1 MMIAALVVFGF
12 TAVLPLVLAR
22 APIGHRTVANVAAA
36 AATPIALGV
45 VALLALPADRAHGA
59 AAVITHCLAVLTAI
73 TGGTLL
79 VRGALLLGG
88 IEPWQLDSPPPPN
101 PADPALP
108 APPGQP
114 GDAQPPPDPTP
125 PDPTPLRGGRVIGY
139 LERIAVVAA
148 LGLRWPEAIAIVLA
162 VKGLG
167 RYPELREPG
176 AAEQFIIGTLASVLW
191 AAAAA
196 GTGYLLL
203 H

>member
-1 MMIAALVVFGF
+1 MIVAALVLLGV
-12 TAVLPLVLAR
+12 TAVLPLILAA
-22 APIGHRTVANVAAA
+22 APIGHRTGPNLIAAV
-36 AATPIALGV
+36 ATPLALGGV
-45 VALLALPADRAHGA
+45 AVLALLADRASGA
-59 AAVITHCLAVLTAI
+59 AAVITHCLTVLAAV

-88 IEPWQLDSPPPPN
+88 IEPWQLDTRPPEPETAGSGDVPEPP
-101 PADPALP
+101 A
-108 APPGQP
+108 
-114 GDAQPPPDPTP
+114 
-125 PDPTPLRGGRVIGY
+125 PTPLRGGRVIGY

-191 AAAAA
+191 AAAVA

>member
-1 MMIAALVVFGF
+1 MMIAALVVFGV
-12 TAVLPLVLAR
+12 TAVLPLAIAR
-22 APIGHRTVANVAAA
+22 VPIGHRTAANVAAA
-36 AATPIALGV
+36 AATPVALGV
-45 VALLALPADRAHGA
+45 VALLALPADRADGA
-59 AAVITHCLAVLTAI
+59 AAVVTHCLTVLTAI

-88 IEPWQLDSPPPPN
+88 IEPWQLDAP
-101 PADPALP
+101 PADPASP
-108 APPGQP
+108 ADPAG
-114 GDAQPPPDPTP
+114 AQPA
-125 PDPTPLRGGRVIGY
+125 PTPLRGGRVIGY
-139 LERIAVVAA
+139 LERIAVVATLA
-148 LGLRWPEAIAIVLA
+148 LRWPEAIAIVLA

>member
-1 MMIAALVVFGF
+1 MIVAALIAFCA
-12 TAVLPLVLAR
+12 TAVLPLILGRVPVGHGMR
-22 APIGHRTVANVAAA
+22 ANIAAA
-36 AATPIALGV
+36 AATPVLLGV
-45 VALLALPADRAHGA
+45 VALLALAADPATGRLEVFVH
-59 AAVITHCLAVLTAI
+59 VLTVVTAV

-88 IEPWQLDSPPPPN
+88 IEPWQLDSPPPAPGG
-101 PADPALP
+101 ADNA
-108 APPGQP
+108 
-114 GDAQPPPDPTP
+114 P

-167 RYPELREPG
+167 RYPELRESG

-191 AAAAA
+191 AAAVA

-203 H
+203 L

>member
-1 MMIAALVVFGF
+1 
-12 TAVLPLVLAR
+12 VLPLVLA
-22 APIGHRTVANVAAA
+22 AAHIGHRTGANLLAA
-36 AATPIALGV
+36 AATPAVLGV
-45 VALLALPADRAHGA
+45 VAVLALLTDRAEGA
-59 AAVITHCLAVLTAI
+59 AAVITHCLSVVVAV

-88 IEPWQLDSPPPPN
+88 IEPWQLDTRP
-101 PADPALP
+101 P
-108 APPGQP
+108 APAPAT
-114 GDAQPPPDPTP
+114 DDTP
-125 PDPTPLRGGRVIGY
+125 AEPVATPLRGGRVIGY
-139 LERIAVVAA
+139 LERVAVVAA
-148 LGLRWPEAIAIVLA
+148 LGMRWPEAIAIVLA

-191 AAAAA
+191 AAAVA

>member
-1 MMIAALVVFGF
+1 MIIAALVLLGV
-12 TAVLPLVLAR
+12 TAVLPLILAA
-22 APIGHRTVANVAAA
+22 APIGHRTGPNLIAAV
-36 AATPIALGV
+36 ATPLALGG
-45 VALLALPADRAHGA
+45 VAVLALVADRASGA
-59 AAVITHCLAVLTAI
+59 AAVITHCLTVLAAV

-88 IEPWQLDSPPPPN
+88 IEPWQLDTRPPEPE
-101 PADPALP
+101 AA
-108 APPGQP
+108 GS
-114 GDAQPPPDPTP
+114 GDAPEPA
-125 PDPTPLRGGRVIGY
+125 PTPLRGGRVIGY

-191 AAAAA
+191 AAAVA

>member
-1 MMIAALVVFGF
+1 MIIAALVLLGV
-12 TAVLPLVLAR
+12 TAVLPLILAA
-22 APIGHRTVANVAAA
+22 APIGHRTGPNLIAAV
-36 AATPIALGV
+36 ATPLALGAV
-45 VALLALPADRAHGA
+45 AVLALLADRASGA
-59 AAVITHCLAVLTAI
+59 AAVITYCLTVLAAV

-88 IEPWQLDSPPPPN
+88 IEPWQLDARPPEPE
-101 PADPALP
+101 AA
-108 APPGQP
+108 GS
-114 GDAQPPPDPTP
+114 GDAPGPPA
-125 PDPTPLRGGRVIGY
+125 PTPLRGGRVIGY

-191 AAAAA
+191 AAAVA